1 MVAIDEA
8 LVGVAEAIRAR
19 GDVPEDVIV
28 SLERLRG
35 AVRRWVEGARSPLY
49 APAHGR
55 WLVSPSGTHVDL
67 TRRPTLQRLLR
78 ALVAARMESPGT
90 AISSADLVA
99 AGWTGEG
106 HSEASA
112 NRLRV
117 AICRLRQLG
126 LEDVLVTTG
135 VGWML
140 DPNVALCQDEA
151 PSAED
156 KVRRS
161 ESGFY
166 ARSSITELT
175 QPVSREEN
183 AA

>member
-1 MVAIDEA
+1 MLAIDEA
-8 LVGVAEAIRAR
+8 FAGVSEAIRSR
-19 GDVPEDVIV
+19 GEVPEDVII

-35 AVRRWVEGARSPLY
+35 AVMRWVAGARGPLY

-55 WLVSPSGTHVDL
+55 WLVSPTGVHVDL

-78 ALVAARMESPGT
+78 ALVTARMERPGI

-99 AGWTGEG
+99 AGWTGEL

-117 AICRLRQLG
+117 ALCRLRQLG
-126 LEDVLVTTG
+126 LEDVLLTTG
-135 VGWML
+135 TGWML
-140 DPNVALCQDEA
+140 DPNVALSQEEA
-151 PSAED
+151 PASTPKPRSA
-156 KVRRS
+156 
-161 ESGFY
+161 ESGFFDS
-166 ARSSITELT
+166 ATGLA
-175 QPVSREEN
+175 QVSPEVN